1 MYCIQ
6 CGAKLADSQT
16 ACPLCGTRVY
26 HPDIVREQS
35 EPLFP
40 VDRHPP
46 QAPRSL
52 APQFIASF
60 ACLLPLVTLLVCDL
74 QISHTV
80 TWSGYVAGAILLGY
94 IALILPSWFR
104 KPNPV
109 IFVPCGFAA
118 ATVYLLYISL
128 ATNGGWFL
136 SFAFP
141 VAGGIGLLVTTVVT
155 LLYYVKRGALFIL
168 GGAFVTLGVFMLPV
182 EFLANY
188 TFDVSHFIGW
198 SLYPLTALVMLGGF
212 LIFLGLY
219 RPAREA
225 MERKFFI

>member
-6 CGAKLADSQT
+6 CGVKLAESQNT
-16 ACPLCGTRVY
+16 CPLCGTRVY
-26 HPDIVREQS
+26 HPDLEQRDTA
-35 EPLFP
+35 PFFP
-40 VDRHPP
+40 ADRQPP

-52 APQFIASF
+52 ALQFIATF

-74 QISHTV
+74 QISRAV

-94 IALILPSWFR
+94 IALILPWWFR

-128 ATNGGWFL
+128 ATDGGWFL

-141 VAGGIGLLVTTVVT
+141 VAGGIGLLVTAVVT
-155 LLYYVKRGALFIL
+155 LLHYIKRGVLFIL
-168 GGAFVTLGVFMLPV
+168 GGAFMALGAFMLLV
-182 EFLANY
+182 EHLANL
-188 TFDVSHFIGW
+188 TFEVTQFIGW
-198 SLYPLTALVMLGGF
+198 SLYPLTALMMLGGF
-212 LIFLGLY
+212 LIFLGIY
-219 RPAREA
+219 HPAREA